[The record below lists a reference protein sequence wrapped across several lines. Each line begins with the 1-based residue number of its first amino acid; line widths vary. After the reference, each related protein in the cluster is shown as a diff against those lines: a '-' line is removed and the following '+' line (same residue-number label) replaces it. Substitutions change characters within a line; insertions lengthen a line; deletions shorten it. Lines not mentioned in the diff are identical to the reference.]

1 MHMMQAGK
9 GKKEEK
15 INMHCIIEEF
25 DGEHKDVEEEQW
37 VVDERNMTRIR
48 NG

>member
-15 INMHCIIEEF
+15 VNMHCIIEEF
-25 DGEHKDVEEEQW
+25 GEHLEEEQW